1 MSNKHLV
8 MASVAKAAPH
18 YMESSHEA
26 IYRQLAEDGHIRPDG
41 GAHTGNEAHPSRQVT
56 DFDRPRKE

>member
-1 MSNKHLV
+1 